1 MVNSTQAKRFSWT
14 ALLWLLIYFWYFS
27 SLLQIYVVVTGQSNT
42 VGLRDSLLYSTLW
55 LIPALFFPRR
65 IKLVAGIIGIILWLS
80 SVIAL
85 AYFVVYGHQISQS
98 VMFVMFETN
107 TNEAGEFLRQYI
119 SFKVIAVILIYTLVA
134 IFLWSRLKPVT
145 MPVSARC
152 GVSLL
157 VLIILFGVP
166 YYNKGI
172 KQDRPFANVMSYV
185 NSKLAYAAPWQF
197 VSGDRKSVV

>member
-107 TNEAGEFLRQYI
+107 TNEAGEF
-119 SFKVIAVILIYTLVA
+119 
-134 IFLWSRLKPVT
+134 
-145 MPVSARC
+145 
-152 GVSLL
+152 
-157 VLIILFGVP
+157 
-166 YYNKGI
+166 
-172 KQDRPFANVMSYV
+172 
-185 NSKLAYAAPWQF
+185 
-197 VSGDRKSVV
+197 